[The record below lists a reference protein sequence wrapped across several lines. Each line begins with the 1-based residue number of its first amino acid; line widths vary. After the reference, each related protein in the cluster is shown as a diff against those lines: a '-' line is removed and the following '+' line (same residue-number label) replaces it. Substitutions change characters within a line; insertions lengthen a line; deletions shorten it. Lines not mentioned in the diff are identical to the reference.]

1 MITEEQ
7 WELIDEKYGMLM
19 AKICHKI
26 SGDKALCSYDDNLQ
40 DLRMDAMDAVD
51 GYERQNDGANGT
63 FDDDGEIVEQG
74 IYSEKIYEL
83 NAPIIEYEKNKF
95 KIIGYELNILNA
107 NLFEKL
113 QEELMSCGSILP
125 F

>member
-1 MITEEQ
+1 MQLTEKQ
-7 WELIDEKYGMLM
+7 YDYFNEL
-19 AKICHKI
+19 
-26 SGDKALCSYDDNLQ
+26 
-40 DLRMDAMDAVD
+40 DA
-51 GYERQNDGANGT
+51 YANGT
-63 FDDDGEIVEQG
+63 FDDGEIVEQG
-74 IYSEKIYEL
+74 IFSEKIYEL

-125 F
+125 W